1 MSEETS
7 LTQPALTACQRQ
19 WLEHLEAWQEHEQEL
34 SLKNYAVAHGLS
46 VSGLYTAKAAFKRRG
61 IWPDGGTK
69 AVRRAK
75 ATLVPVRVT
84 PPVSP
89 AVVPMLRVHLP
100 NGIVV
105 EMAEHAQPARCRE
118 LVSVLLAATS

>member
-19 WLEHLEAWQEHEQEL
+19 WLEHLEAWQEQEL

-46 VSGLYTAKAAFKRRG
+46 VNGFYTAKRSFKRRG
-61 IWPDGGTK
+61 IWSDGRTK
-69 AVRRAK
+69 AVRRAT

-84 PPVSP
+84 QPVSP
-89 AVVPMLRVHLP
+89 VVMPMLRAHLL

-105 EMAEHAQPARCRE
+105 EMAEHAEPARCRA
-118 LVSVLLAATS
+118 LTKDTRSR